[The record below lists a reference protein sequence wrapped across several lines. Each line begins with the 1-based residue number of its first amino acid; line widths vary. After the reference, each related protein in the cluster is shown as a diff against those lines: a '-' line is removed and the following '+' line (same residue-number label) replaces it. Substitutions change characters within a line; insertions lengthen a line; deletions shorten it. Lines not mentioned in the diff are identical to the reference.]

1 MTLPE
6 TKLIVPESNIEFP
19 DIYARGFGK
28 LATAG
33 LVHYD
38 AMAFA
43 ERLIVPNS
51 DYAGPD
57 SDVAPYNFPK
67 IINATQAK
75 YKFPH
80 SLHHLVV
87 FESQLDE
94 SVSDDA
100 KAEIEAKQSLDLIYY
115 SAGVAD
121 SAGTA
126 ASFCYWTN
134 EESAQVLSKGASH
147 KAAREMVKYYKW
159 YKYSAYEV
167 SPWIKNGAM
176 RLIHSRTIDNR
187 PKESDQSLQGL
198 AEAA

>member
-1 MTLPE
+1 MRVLAMTPAI
-6 TKLIVPESNIEFP
+6 K
-19 DIYARGFGK
+19 
-28 LATAG
+28 
-33 LVHYD
+33 
-38 AMAFA
+38 
-43 ERLIVPNS
+43 
-51 DYAGPD
+51 
-57 SDVAPYNFPK
+57 
-67 IINATQAK
+67 
-75 YKFPH
+75 
-80 SLHHLVV
+80 
-87 FESQLDE
+87 
-94 SVSDDA
+94 
-100 KAEIEAKQSLDLIYY
+100 EAKQSLDLIYY